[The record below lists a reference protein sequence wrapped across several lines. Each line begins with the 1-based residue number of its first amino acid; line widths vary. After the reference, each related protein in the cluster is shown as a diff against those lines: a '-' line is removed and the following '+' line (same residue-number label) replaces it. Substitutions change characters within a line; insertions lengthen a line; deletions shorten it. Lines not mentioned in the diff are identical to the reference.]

1 MLTFGTCSGAK
12 WPERRRDEN
21 KRQHAAQVRRAPGWD
36 ASLPSGSMSIRTAAQ
51 RISVK
56 QGELF
61 GWLSERDWIARDT
74 AAAQWTACETAT
86 ERRWLATRRKA
97 IGYQRHVFQV
107 MVTPLGLE
115 QIQKTFGQ
123 FDTFMYQG
131 K

>member
-1 MLTFGTCSGAK
+1 
-12 WPERRRDEN
+12 
-21 KRQHAAQVRRAPGWD
+21 
-36 ASLPSGSMSIRTAAQ
+36 MSIRTAAQ